1 MAHIIPGILSERDG
15 NDQSPLWKAF
25 QRFRATLDAEERA
38 TFTSD
43 TLGEV
48 LINVRKLDQIHAAS
62 SRTRFVTRRLE
73 PFFRFLDR
81 YGRALDSMVQ
91 VYPYPSALI
100 WGVVRVI
107 FEVKLLLLGFERN
120 SMC

>member
-1 MAHIIPGILSERDG
+1 MAQISLGILSQRDE
-15 NDQSPLWKAF
+15 NDQTPLWRAF
-25 QRFRATLDAEERA
+25 ERFRSTLDAEERA
-38 TFTSD
+38 AFTSV

-48 LINVRKLDQIHAAS
+48 LVNVRDLDRVHAAS
-62 SRTRFVTRRLE
+62 SKSRCAARRLE
-73 PFFRFLDR
+73 PFFHFLDR

-100 WGVVRVI
+100 WGMVRVI
-107 FEVKLLLLGFERN
+107 LEVILLMLGGVRN